1 MKKAIA
7 LLMALVMIVGLVA
20 CGAKAETAAPAAAAP
35 AAAAPAAAGND
46 LPEVKWVCAHG
57 YPTTSDEQE
66 YLMWVANKIS
76 EETGG
81 KFTMTCIPDGQYGSE
96 AEIEAQCVNNVIQ
109 CTLGEG
115 SAWADVVN
123 YPALGVFGLPYLYT
137 SFAGLKAAGLNVVKD
152 ECERL
157 FEENGIG
164 LKAFEPFS
172 GGLRGVW
179 TVDKPILHPEDL
191 KNMKIRVPEIK
202 LFVDTVAAM
211 GANPTTIAWTE
222 VYTALSQ
229 GVVEGLEIDPDTG
242 YKNNLCEVTKYF
254 VDTNHLGSLNIV
266 CANLEAWNALPKE
279 YQEIFEAAVTEAAS
293 MQYDVREANVAQSLK
308 DMEAAG
314 MVINHMTPEEIN
326 VFVKAMEP
334 VWKQYADD
342 YGVGDIIEKLSAAGA
357 A

>member
-20 CGAKAETAAPAAAAP
+20 CGAKTETPAAAAP
-35 AAAAPAAAGND
+35 AAAAPASSGSD
-46 LPEVKWVCAHG
+46 LPEVKWICAHG
-57 YPTTSDEQE
+57 YPNTSDEQE
-66 YLMWVANKIS
+66 YLMWIANKIS

-137 SFAGLKAAGLNVVKD
+137 SFAGLKGAGLTVVKG

-179 TVDKPILHPEDL
+179 TIDKPVLHPEDL

-254 VDTNHLGSLNIV
+254 VDTNHLGSLNII
-266 CANLEAWNALPKE
+266 CANLDAWNALPKE
-279 YQEIFEAAVTEAAS
+279 YQDIFEAAVTEAAS

-308 DMEAAG
+308 AMEDAG
-314 MVINHMTPEEIN
+314 MVISHMTPEEIN
-326 VFVKAMEP
+326 VFVEAMKP
-334 VWKQYADD
+334 VWDEYANE

>member
-1 MKKAIA
+1 MKKYVA

-20 CGAKAETAAPAAAAP
+20 CGAKTETPAAAAP
-35 AAAAPAAAGND
+35 AAASSGSD
-46 LPEVKWVCAHG
+46 LPEVKWICAHG
-57 YPTTSDEQE
+57 YPNTSDEQE
-66 YLMWVANKIS
+66 YLMWIANKIS

-179 TVDKPILHPEDL
+179 TIDKPVEHPEDL

-254 VDTNHLGSLNIV
+254 VDTNHLGSLNII
-266 CANLEAWNALPKE
+266 CANLDAWNALPKE
-279 YQEIFEAAVTEAAS
+279 YQDIFEAAVTEAAS

-308 DMEAAG
+308 AMEEAG

-334 VWKQYADD
+334 VWKEYSDE